1 LCPKQ
6 ISHRTTLLAN
16 AIISTQKD
24 RVEISEKRFNNLTDR
39 GMQIDAI
46 MQSRLIKFSS
56 VGILLC
62 RHRHTTKDLEG
73 GVNLYQINDDQET

>member
-1 LCPKQ
+1 
-6 ISHRTTLLAN
+6 
-16 AIISTQKD
+16 
-24 RVEISEKRFNNLTDR
+24 LTDR
-39 GMQIDAI
+39 GMQFDAI

-73 GVNLYQINDDQET
+73 GVNLYQINDDQETWVDSDAFLLRKWV